1 MYETDEPEVVT
12 RERTTTSSYFRATY
26 LVRFPEIL
34 FVSSVLRRRSEM
46 SQIEFE
52 SRVDQAKKIDDGL
65 YYIRAV
71 GDDFLDYC
79 SYIKKKYHP
88 IPPMESPILVM
99 NGTREN
105 WFPRSFR
112 V

>member
-1 MYETDEPEVVT
+1 
-12 RERTTTSSYFRATY
+12 
-26 LVRFPEIL
+26 
-34 FVSSVLRRRSEM
+34 M